1 MPRRTQGSSQ
11 KTAST
16 PTPAGEQGTGDGL
29 PEHMPQVGEIVELAK
44 EAGLAGSLQTRVYVR
59 ILHCENSRRVDV
71 DVCGIR
77 RTIFVSDVLPAEDG
91 YKHKLLV
98 WS

>member
-1 MPRRTQGSSQ
+1 MPRRTQRSA
-11 KTAST
+11 KTKAST
-16 PTPAGEQGTGDGL
+16 PIIAGKQGTGDGL

-44 EAGLAGSLQTRVYVR
+44 EAGLGGSLQTRVYVR

-77 RTIFVSDVLPAEDG
+77 RSIFVSDVLPAEDG